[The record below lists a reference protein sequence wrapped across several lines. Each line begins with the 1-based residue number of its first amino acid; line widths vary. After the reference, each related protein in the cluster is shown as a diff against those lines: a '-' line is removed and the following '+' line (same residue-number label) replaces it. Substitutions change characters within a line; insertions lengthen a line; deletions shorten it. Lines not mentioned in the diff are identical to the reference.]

1 MRSDEVAI
9 ARLRQGLYRF
19 FGGALLAPDDARL
32 ESLTAAAKLLD
43 GMGMEAYAFHTQWRE
58 LVTSIHEIP
67 GIRVLKADYIRLFA
81 SGVDSSFCPPI
92 ESFYRTEAKGGGM
105 AALVAALEREYRS
118 LGLTP
123 VADSEAPDHVAT
135 ELEVMSALC
144 DGEAVAWTFGNA
156 ANAVAALAD
165 QDRFLRGHLSVW
177 FPAFRQRVL
186 DAEPLDFY
194 RALIEAAHAFLVH
207 DADLIGVMRREF
219 EVVA

>member
-32 ESLTAAAKLLD
+32 ESLAAAAKLLD
-43 GMGMEAYAFHTQWRE
+43 GMGMEAYAFHTQWRV
-58 LVTSIHEIP
+58 LVTAIHEFP
-67 GIRVLKADYIRLFA
+67 ASRTLAAEYVRLFA
-81 SGVDSSFCPPI
+81 SGVDFSLCPPI
-92 ESFYRTEAKGGGM
+92 ESYYRTEAKGGGM
-105 AALVAALEREYRS
+105 GALVAALEREYHG
-118 LGLTP
+118 LGLRP
-123 VADSEAPDHVAT
+123 IAGSEPPDHAAT

-144 DGEAVAWTFGNA
+144 DGEAIAWTFGNA
-156 ANAVAALAD
+156 PNAIAALAG
-165 QDRFLRGHLSVW
+165 QDRFLRDHLSVW

-207 DADLIGVMRREF
+207 DADLIGV
-219 EVVA
+219 